1 MAASIWYG
9 TRDPHAETVTP
20 SPPRQLAGCMIDPAL
35 TPTRLVRPD
44 ERGRLTIQPIAA
56 LPRFYTLRVLWRF
69 GTWLAVILWLRL
81 LGRLTPAENA
91 RRLTRL
97 LEHLG
102 GLWIIAGQLLSMRVD
117 LFSPALCR
125 ELSSMQMRG
134 TGFPFA
140 AAREVVEQEL
150 GGPLEEVFDEF
161 TEQPFAAT
169 WVCQIHRARLRREQR
184 WTAVKVQRPDVAARF
199 SHDLALVERLA
210 WWLDRLSVLRSARWQ
225 VGVWELRQMVEQEI
239 DFRFEAAAIRRM
251 RANLPGRR
259 VLVPSLFEAYSSA
272 RLLVTE
278 FIHAALVVDFV
289 RLKRQDP
296 ARLDAWLADN
306 GIEPPVVA
314 RRLFHSFLRQLF
326 EDNFYHGDLY
336 PGNIVLLR
344 DNRLALLHFGAC
356 GFTDREY
363 LQKIR
368 LFFRTLA
375 TRDYAKAA
383 DLTLLLCTTLPAIDV
398 ERVKEDLVRV
408 LRAWTA
414 RTYVAELPYDQKSID
429 NATVEV
435 MKVLF
440 EHRCSMDW
448 GFLRIRRAIAI
459 LDAALVHLNPG
470 VNYSELCEDYFRR
483 AERRRLQQLRPRVL
497 ATRLATSALRGLDI
511 QDRLAEFTMFYGTII
526 RRNAQVF
533 QSTTDRVSYL
543 MGTALGQVAL
553 ALCVAGLLLVAALV
567 ERAEPGRLASVFGA
581 QFATAA
587 AGLPNLHGTVWAAAL
602 GLDLYLAATAWRL
615 RRRFLRERPRTAP
628 ATLGL

>member
-1 MAASIWYG
+1 
-9 TRDPHAETVTP
+9 
-20 SPPRQLAGCMIDPAL
+20 MIDPAL
-35 TPTRLVRPD
+35 TPTRLVRPE
-44 ERGRLTIQPIAA
+44 ERGRLTIRPAAA
-56 LPRFYTLRVLWRF
+56 LPPFYTARVLGRF
-69 GTWLAVILWLRL
+69 AAWAVAIVWLRL
-81 LGRLTPAENA
+81 TGRLTPEQNA
-91 RRLTRL
+91 RRLKQL

-102 GLWIIAGQLLSMRVD
+102 GLWIMAGQLLSMRVD
-117 LFSPALCR
+117 LFSPELCR

-134 TGFPFA
+134 TGFPFDQ
-140 AAREVVEQEL
+140 ARVVVDQEL
-150 GGPLEEVFDEF
+150 GRRLEDTFDEF
-161 TEQPFAAT
+161 TPEPFAAT
-169 WVCQIHRARLRREQR
+169 WVCQIHRARLRREQV

-199 SHDLALVERLA
+199 ARDLAIVERLA
-210 WWLDRLSVLRSARWQ
+210 RWLERLHVGRSIRWQ
-225 VGVWELRQMVEQEI
+225 VGAWELRQIAEQET

-251 RANLPGRR
+251 KVNLPGRR
-259 VLVPSLFEAYSSA
+259 VLVPHLFESYSTA

-278 FIHAALVVDFV
+278 FIHAALAADFN
-289 RLKRQDP
+289 RFKREDP
-296 ARLDAWLADN
+296 GRLDAWLQENHIA
-306 GIEPPVVA
+306 PQVVA

-398 ERVKEDLVRV
+398 EQVKEDLVRG

-435 MKVLF
+435 MKTLF
-440 EHRCSMDW
+440 EHGCTMDW
-448 GFLRIRRAIAI
+448 GFLRIRRAMAI
-459 LDAALVHLNPG
+459 LDASLVHLYPG

-483 AERRRLQQLRPRVL
+483 AERRRIQRVRPRAL
-497 ATRLATSALRGLDI
+497 AARLATSALRGLDI
-511 QDRLAEFTMFYGTII
+511 QDRLSEFTMFYGAII

-533 QSTTDRVSYL
+533 QGTTDRFSYL
-543 MGTALGQVAL
+543 TGIVIGQAGIAL
-553 ALCVAGLLLVAALV
+553 AGLGLLLVAALV
-567 ERAEPGRLASVFGA
+567 ERARPGLLAPLLGS
-581 QFATAA
+581 QFAAA
-587 AGLPNLHGTVWAAAL
+587 AGRLPDLDAGVWLVAL
-602 GLDLYLAATAWRL
+602 VAVAYLAATAWRL
-615 RRRFLRERPRTAP
+615 RRRFLQDRPRTSG